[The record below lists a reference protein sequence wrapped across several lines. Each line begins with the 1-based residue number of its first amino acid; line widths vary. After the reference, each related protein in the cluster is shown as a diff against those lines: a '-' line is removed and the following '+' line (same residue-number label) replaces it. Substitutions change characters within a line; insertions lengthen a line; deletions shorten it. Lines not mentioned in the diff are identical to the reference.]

1 MREQNNNKQ
10 RITKK
15 MKFTIIATISG
26 AILAASLPFVK
37 IMDVSTYQSIDVAA
51 PVEVEHIGPLN
62 SHNAQCTKEFPKQ
75 DINDMKKIEEYIAVC
90 AEKSYIWYNIAF

>member
-1 MREQNNNKQ
+1 
-10 RITKK
+10 

-26 AILAASLPFVK
+26 VILACCLPFVRT
-37 IMDVSTYQSIDVAA
+37 MNVSTHQSIEAVT

-90 AEKSYIWYNIAF
+90 AEKSHIWYDIAF